1 MAEKKQKKLA
11 TLIILIVALTII
23 VLNVIQIT
31 FIAET
36 TISKTTASYEE
47 ESLELTKAY
56 ASRIEGKLEEYYGLL
71 SAYTTADVVQTG
83 DPEQIVTWLQNHA
96 DIRAKDFNYVAYVDA
111 AGNFDSDIGS
121 HTTVKDRGY
130 FKEIMEQGKET
141 TVDEPVTSKTT
152 GKTVIHV
159 CRAAKKDGKTIGFF
173 CAVMEMH
180 SFSKLVEG
188 IKFGATGIGSLLTNT
203 GDLIAT
209 SGNKEVVVSD
219 NAAINS
225 DPKIL
230 EFIMGQK
237 DPDAAFCFWG
247 KNSRGSETL
256 VSSIRVPGTTW
267 NFNFMIDKSQVLATA
282 NALRIIMII
291 AGCIVG
297 IILSAIVGT
306 IVFLSLKP
314 LVIVEGAIKEIATG
328 NADLTKRITL
338 NTKSNNEITAVVD
351 GFNQFTEKLQE
362 IMSELKT
369 TKDELV
375 RSGNAMDAATQDTTA
390 SITQIIA
397 NIQSMGGNIE
407 AQTGSVSQT
416 AGAVNEIASNI
427 ESLNHMISSQ
437 AASVT
442 QAASAVEEM
451 IGNITAVSS
460 SVEKMANSFQH
471 LEENAENGVK
481 KQEDVNL
488 RLKEIQE
495 ESKTL
500 QEANTVITG
509 IASQT
514 NLLAMNAA
522 IEAAH
527 AGEAGKGF
535 AVVADEIRKLSE
547 NSSTQSKRIGE
558 QLKKIA
564 QTITGV
570 VQASELAGKA
580 FLAISTDVEDTDILV
595 RQIKAAM
602 DEQTAGSKQ
611 ITEALASMND
621 STSEVKTASY
631 EMSEGNKAILAEI
644 KNLQDATLSM
654 KQGMDEISIGAKRI
668 NETGS
673 TLGSIALEV
682 NASIDKIGD
691 QVDLFKV

>member
-1 MAEKKQKKLA
+1 MTEKKQKKLA
-11 TLIILIVALTII
+11 ILIILIVALTII
-23 VLNVIQIT
+23 CLNVIQIT

-36 TISKTTASYEE
+36 TSVRTSASYEE
-47 ESLELTKAY
+47 ECQELARAY
-56 ASRIEGKLEEYYGLL
+56 TSRVAGKLEEYYGLL
-71 SAYTTADVVQTG
+71 YAYTSADVVQTG
-83 DPEQIVTWLQNHA
+83 DAALIVEWLQNHA

-111 AGNFDSDIGS
+111 DGNFDSDIKS
-121 HTTVKDRGY
+121 HTTIKDRGY
-130 FKEIMEQGKET
+130 FKEIMLQGKEF

-173 CAVMEMH
+173 CAVMEME
-180 SFSKLVEG
+180 SFTRLVNG
-188 IKFGATGIGSLLTNT
+188 IKLGETGIGALVTQS
-203 GDLIAT
+203 GEVIAT
-209 SGNKEVVVSD
+209 SGDHDTVSADLKVMNANPEVVEKIKANIGKSD
-219 NAAINS
+219 VFATWA
-225 DPKIL
+225 D
-230 EFIMGQK
+230 
-237 DPDAAFCFWG
+237 
-247 KNSRGSETL
+247 NSRGSKSYICMTL
-256 VSSIRVPGTTW
+256 VPGTPW
-267 NFNFMIDKSQVLATA
+267 GFNFIIDRNQVLATA
-282 NALRIIMII
+282 NSLRIIMII

-375 RSGNAMDAATQDTTA
+375 RSGNAMESATQDTTA

-580 FLAISTDVEDTDILV
+580 FLAISTDVEDTDVLV